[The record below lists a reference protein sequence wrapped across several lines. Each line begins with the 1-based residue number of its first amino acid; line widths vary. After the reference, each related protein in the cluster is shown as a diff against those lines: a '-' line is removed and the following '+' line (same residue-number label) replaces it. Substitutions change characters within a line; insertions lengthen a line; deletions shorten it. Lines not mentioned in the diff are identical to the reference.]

1 MRAVTG
7 PIPDGKILPIP
18 RKRLMNDVLPLEL
31 GPNMTRLGRACFHVY
46 ETTEKTSVQAEGNLS
61 HFFENQLQPNWEG
74 ITKVIQ
80 PHVKR
85 PINIDENSVE
95 FNEWAKCF
103 VELSLPSS
111 VLSLG
116 IDIYDTPG
124 FLSDNRE
131 QVLTENLHKLV
142 KRITP
147 TLVFLY
153 DNATISDTDKNC
165 FLAMKDTL
173 GSMERVSVFFLN
185 TKADCISIANDYFL
199 DDDPENVSVD
209 LFSNTLREKRQHCY
223 ELLLR
228 RCEMAN
234 EALGRLPDSVDE
246 CTCFDICT
254 VPGNFDPWETYT
266 NVINTTSFRRIVA
279 FAVEAY
285 SAPTLAL
292 MRDMLAT
299 VDDYFDLTVSTA
311 DRLPKQWAA
320 LHDEAIEW
328 GRHFFDEYEKVLS
341 ELIDDL
347 VANIL
352 HLFEELKPQIAHQAA
367 LIKRTEDSID
377 ALLQDNSKT
386 VKNYIRLAVQEQV
399 IKVAA
404 NKVIITRRD
413 QVKNLIASHF
423 QRQHRLRKNELLTI
437 AQRQVL
443 SEISVDVLQHNTL
456 FNIVLDNIIQLPMRL
471 MHFCRSLP
479 TRVSAYQKDLYNR
492 YIHKKIIDGDHD
504 IYKLLEAMDAYAT
517 LSNETNRRTFAIYC
531 LTTIADEIKQQK
543 PAFGRNL
550 IQWVNEQRKAFN
562 KNVTSNYKYITK
574 HLSDQQKLH
583 NLISQFSGPF
593 AIIECQLLAAE
604 ELNRRGDV
612 LPTIGEE
619 LGRGGFCS
627 VHMAQWDPEN
637 NLAVKK
643 LLCPSVENEQMF
655 ALEAHYHR
663 TAASLCSN
671 YLVPLLHLYEN
682 NIDDNKQELWLIMP
696 RYPMSLRKYL
706 TQHIHEISFA
716 KVISFALTIAQA
728 LAELHRLEIVHR
740 DLKSSNIMLDDNEQ
754 CHIIDFGTV
763 KLGLSNR
770 TLLGTAPL
778 PPEMIA
784 AYLQSN
790 SRYITYDG
798 TAADVYSFGLLLYE
812 MLPKLSY
819 EQLNVD
825 TVSNLEKNLLKNSQ
839 SDTNTE
845 DYKTQIRACLN
856 ENPAKRPSASEL
868 VSKLTVMQKRT
879 EIKPCMVCDDRDRTL
894 RFAPC
899 GHKVMCAQCWES
911 WRARS
916 NGNAQCILCKAIV
929 RNQTQD
935 DTNSTYYL
943 PRN

>member
-1 MRAVTG
+1 MAVNNDEHIITSLACAHRLKTSVCRTATEFKHLRTKLLENLQTIKSKHVNNNSQGSLSTMAIDYCFDDDVSIDDHFQQVSDAILEEHAVAKRPSLVIFG
-7 PIPDGKILPIP
+7 PNSSGKTSFIQRFLGIGNILPSGI
-18 RKRLMNDVLPLEL
+18 
-31 GPNMTRLGRACFHVY
+31 GPVTARIVQFTYASADRACFHVY
-46 ETTEKTSVQAEGNLS
+46 ETIEKTSVQAEGNLS

-328 GRHFFDEYEKVLS
+328 GCHFFDEYEKVLP

-377 ALLQDNSKT
+377 ALLQDN
-386 VKNYIRLAVQEQV
+386 N
-399 IKVAA
+399 
-404 NKVIITRRD
+404 
-413 QVKNLIASHF
+413 
-423 QRQHRLRKNELLTI
+423 
-437 AQRQVL
+437 
-443 SEISVDVLQHNTL
+443 
-456 FNIVLDNIIQLPMRL
+456 
-471 MHFCRSLP
+471 
-479 TRVSAYQKDLYNR
+479 
-492 YIHKKIIDGDHD
+492 GDHD

-604 ELNRRGDV
+604 ELNRRGGV

-627 VHMAQWDPEN
+627 VHTAQWDPEN

-663 TAASLCSN
+663 TAARLCSN

-696 RYPMSLRKYL
+696 RYSMSLRKYL
-706 TQHIHEISFA
+706 TQHIHDISFA

-911 WRARS
+911 WRAIS